1 MTKNMCEKGAS
12 QKCQKRKKAVCAR
25 MVLNFTVRCAFSR
38 NIRDLI
44 FLYINTFIE
53 IFFIC
58 HNRKV
63 KTTLEFINQFRFLTI
78 GRKTRAV
85 KSKVLFRNL

>member
-1 MTKNMCEKGAS
+1 MSKAEESGLCEDGIKFYSKMRFLAKHS
-12 QKCQKRKKAVCAR
+12 K
-25 MVLNFTVRCAFSR
+25 F
-38 NIRDLI
+38 NIPI
-44 FLYINTFIE
+44 YINTFIE